1 MRKHFY
7 LITEH
12 EKEDRIGGVI
22 IYDTQSPTP
31 NKNEEAPIRV
41 LDDEKEG
48 FVIIGKKV
56 GLGYHD
62 FESEESY
69 ENVELVSEV
78 MKDKI
83 KSVDRKWAEKA
94 GIAKEIYGDSE

>member
-12 EKEDRIGGVI
+12 EKEDRIGGVSI
-22 IYDTQSPTP
+22 HDTQSTTP

-48 FVIIGKKV
+48 SVIIGKKV

-62 FESEESY
+62 FESEDEY
-69 ENVELVSEV
+69 EDNEV
-78 MKDKI
+78 VAKVIQSKI
-83 KSVDRKWAEKA
+83 RDVDRGWAVKA
-94 GIAKEIYGDSE
+94 GVEDTVYGDSE